1 MRKSLLPIL
10 LGLML
15 TACSSDSNET
25 TNQTPNETHSYTLSL
40 GTGGY
45 SGEWLRIIK
54 NGNTNTITGC
64 YSVTVKTGDEIKI
77 FGEIPATADSPIILR
92 LREEGQ
98 IVKETTLLKST
109 QTIEGEFHFSPCN
122 TNGAN
127 ANGYT
132 NGGYLWA
139 DNEGQ
144 TLFTIE

>member
-1 MRKSLLPIL
+1 MKKYLLLPL
-10 LGLML
+10 AAVLFTG
-15 TACSSDSNET
+15 CSSDNNET
-25 TNQTPNETHSYTLSL
+25 VNQEPQTHSYTLSL
-40 GTGGY
+40 VTGGY
-45 SGEWLRIIK
+45 SGEWLKIIK

-64 YSVTVKTGDEIKI
+64 YTVTVKTGDEIQI
-77 FGEIPATADSPIILR
+77 FGNISATDDTPITLR

-98 IVKETTLLKST
+98 IVQETALLKST

-122 TNGAN
+122 TNGAS
-127 ANGYT
+127 ADGYT